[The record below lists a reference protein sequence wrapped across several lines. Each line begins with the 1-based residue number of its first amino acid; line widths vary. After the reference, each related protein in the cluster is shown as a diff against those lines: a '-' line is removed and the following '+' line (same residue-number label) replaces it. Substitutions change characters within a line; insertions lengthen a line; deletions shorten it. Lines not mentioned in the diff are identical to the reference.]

1 MTEKTDLSGP
11 ADTLRQRAEDA
22 YREKAGGMV
31 ENAAAQTPGEAQ
43 NALHELHVHQIELEM
58 QNEELRQTQ
67 AKLDASR
74 TRYFDLYDLA
84 PVGYFTLSE
93 AGLILEVN
101 LTADTLLGVARRA
114 LLKQR
119 FTGFIL
125 SEDQDIYY
133 RHRKLLFETGAPQVC
148 ELRLIKKDAA
158 PLWVRIDATM
168 AKETDGTPVCRAT
181 MIDITDRKK
190 MDAVRDFLAKYSGP
204 VRDEGFFALLA
215 RYLAETLG
223 MDFICIDRLEGDGL
237 TAKTVAVW
245 CDGKFEDNVSYALK
259 DTPCGEVVGKAV
271 CCFPANVCQFF
282 PRDQVLQDLRADSY
296 VGVTL
301 WNHTGRPIGL
311 IAVIG
316 RRPLSNR
323 RLAEDILQLVAVRA
337 AGEMER
343 LDAEEQLRKS
353 LEQVRR
359 AIETTIQVL
368 LMAVEVKD
376 PYTAGHQRRATNLSR
391 AIATEMGLPPE
402 KIEGL
407 RMAGII
413 HDIGKITLPT
423 EILSK
428 PTKLSDIEFSLIKAH
443 VQLGYDILK
452 DIESPWP
459 LAEIVLQ
466 HHERMDGSGYPRGLK
481 GEEILIEARII
492 AVSDVV
498 EAMASHRPYRPA
510 LGLDAALAE
519 IEKNTGTLYDNTVV
533 DACLR
538 LFREKGL
545 KLEGT

>member
-1 MTEKTDLSGP
+1 MTEKTDPSGP
-11 ADTLRQRAEDA
+11 ANTLRQRAEELF
-22 YREKAGGMV
+22 REKAAGMV
-31 ENAAAQTPGEAQ
+31 ENVAAQTSGEVQ
-43 NALHELHVHQIELEM
+43 IALHELRVHQIELEM

-133 RHRKLLFETGAPQVC
+133 RHRKLLFETGTPQVC

-181 MIDITDRKK
+181 MIDITERKRSE
-190 MDAVRDFLAKYSGP
+190 A
-204 VRDEGFFALLA
+204 
-215 RYLAETLG
+215 
-223 MDFICIDRLEGDGL
+223 
-237 TAKTVAVW
+237 
-245 CDGKFEDNVSYALK
+245 
-259 DTPCGEVVGKAV
+259 
-271 CCFPANVCQFF
+271 
-282 PRDQVLQDLRADSY
+282 
-296 VGVTL
+296 
-301 WNHTGRPIGL
+301 
-311 IAVIG
+311 
-316 RRPLSNR
+316 
-323 RLAEDILQLVAVRA
+323 
-337 AGEMER
+337 
-343 LDAEEQLRKS
+343 QLRES

-359 AIETTIQVL
+359 AVQTTIQVL
-368 LMAVEVKD
+368 VMSVEIKD
-376 PYTAGHQRRATNLSR
+376 PYTAGHQRRMTNLAR
-391 AIATEMGLPPE
+391 TMATEMGLPPE

-407 RMAGII
+407 RMAGVI

-428 PTKLSDIEFSLIKAH
+428 PTKLSNIEWSLIKEH

-452 DIESPWP
+452 DVESSWP

-466 HHERMDGSGYPRGLK
+466 HHERLDGSGYPRALK
-481 GEEILIEARII
+481 GEGILIEARIL
-492 AVSDVV
+492 AVADVV

-510 LGLDAALAE
+510 LGLDAALKE
-519 IEKNTGTLYDNTVV
+519 IEKNRGILYDSHAV
-533 DACLR
+533 DTCLR
-538 LFREKGL
+538 LFREKGFD
-545 KLEGT
+545 LEGT